1 MTPTTPIL
9 LLGAGRLGGAL
20 LDGWALTGAFS
31 PADLIIRDPQ
41 PGEAARIAAGK
52 GAVLN
57 PPDAA
62 LGRAKVVLLAV
73 KPQMWR
79 EAAIALTPHLAADA
93 VIVSVAAGV
102 RAGDLSQA
110 FGGRPTARVMP
121 ITAVAVAQGAG
132 AIYAADPRASS
143 AAHALFDP
151 VARMVDLDDE
161 GQMDAVTAVC
171 GSAPAY
177 LYAFTEALE
186 AAGEHL
192 GLAPEAARTLA
203 RATVAGALG
212 HGHGGDRHH
221 PGGRAVAERLGDVA
235 GAHPGGHRDD
245 HGLRAEVR
253 LKREGRLAPHL
264 RLHRQEHDPGAA
276 KPRIGRVEHRALA
289 GGERGGLSGLGI
301 ADDQVGG
308 RERAGD
314 GPAVQ
319 QRPAEAA
326 GAEQEDGGGGH
337 AQSSVIPRLVPGTHE
352 HRLRRSHRGLGPISQ
367 HGS

>member
-20 LDGWALTGAFS
+20 LDGWAITGAFS

-41 PGEAARIAAGK
+41 PSEAAALAAGK

-57 PPDAA
+57 PPDAG
-62 LGRAKVVLLAV
+62 LGRARVVLLAV

-79 EAAIALTPHLAADA
+79 EAALALEPHLASEA

-102 RAGDLSQA
+102 RAGDISQA
-110 FGGRPTARVMP
+110 FGGRATARVMP

-132 AIYAADPRASS
+132 AIYAADPRASA

-203 RATVAGALG
+203 RATVAGAAALMTHTG
-212 HGHGGDRHH
+212 EEPSELRRQVTS
-221 PGGRAVAERLGDVA
+221 PGGTTEAA
-235 GAHPGGHRDD
+235 
-245 HGLRAEVR
+245 
-253 LKREGRLAPHL
+253 LKVLM
-264 RLHRQEHDPGAA
+264 
-276 KPRIGRVEHRALA
+276 
-289 GGERGGLSGLGI
+289 GEGGLQPLM
-301 ADDQVGG
+301 
-308 RERAGD
+308 RA
-314 GPAVQ
+314 A
-319 QRPAEAA
+319 AEAA
-326 GAEQEDGGGGH
+326 AN
-337 AQSSVIPRLVPGTHE
+337 
-352 HRLRRSHRGLGPISQ
+352 RSRELSK
-367 HGS
+367 S